1 MVMKRPWHISVKN
14 RCWWVCIM
22 EQNRLNSESDCE
34 KLWMPSKK
42 VGLFAAESGD
52 PWKSLNKVT
61 RTSQCIREVAL
72 PAVHDGLMKMRSRG
86 QGTFQEAV
94 TKTLGFLD
102 GSVGKE
108 FACDAGDTHG
118 FEPWVGKIPWR
129 RKWQLIPVFLPGKS
143 HWQRRLAGYSA
154 WGRSK
159 ESDRP
164 EHMTHATWHEP
175 KPWWEDQCQGHG
187 HGMDR
192 RTQILEH
199 WWGSPTTTPI
209 SGTQDKCKGGQEG
222 LNPDCILSGQ
232 VIWSLSLIEFSH
244 LI

>member
-1 MVMKRPWHISVKN
+1 
-14 RCWWVCIM
+14 
-22 EQNRLNSESDCE
+22 
-34 KLWMPSKK
+34 MPSKK

-61 RTSQCIREVAL
+61 RISQCIREVAL

-129 RKWQLIPVFLPGKS
+129 RKWQLIPVFLPRKF
-143 HWQRRLAGYSA
+143 LEGYS
-154 WGRSK
+154 
-159 ESDRP
+159 P
-164 EHMTHATWHEP
+164 
-175 KPWWEDQCQGHG
+175 
-187 HGMDR
+187 
-192 RTQILEH
+192 
-199 WWGSPTTTPI
+199 
-209 SGTQDKCKGGQEG
+209 
-222 LNPDCILSGQ
+222 
-232 VIWSLSLIEFSH
+232 
-244 LI
+244 